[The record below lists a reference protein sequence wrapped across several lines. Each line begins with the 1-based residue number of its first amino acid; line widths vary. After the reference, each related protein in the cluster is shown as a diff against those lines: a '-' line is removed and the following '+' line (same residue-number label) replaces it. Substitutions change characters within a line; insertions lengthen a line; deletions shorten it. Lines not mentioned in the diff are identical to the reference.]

1 MQVKGAE
8 EIGLTLILF
17 FYINTIN
24 EAWLFLLDT
33 FLIQQHLNKLTI
45 SIDLSRLSVFFL
57 SDDLKPIGLDV
68 MLMSLLR

>member
-24 EAWLFLLDT
+24 EAWLDT
-33 FLIQQHLNKLTI
+33 FFIQQHLNKLTI